1 MKTGKDIHDHR
12 YKNFYDVF
20 DEKSD
25 VYGKKI
31 KISERPYIKD
41 EDTMETERNL
51 QDVIIAF
58 EERDHNVFS
67 QFDHDVTWNN
77 NDYHMKADFFYRR
90 KTQKLCQGTVSSISL
105 MVGFMVGP
113 IRIWASVSM
122 KLNKKC
128 PMFSASII
136 LYLLLQK
143 CKLCYDYFQF
153 QRPSRLD
160 IELKCACIHHQN
172 PYLKLAPLKF
182 EQKHSD
188 PEIALIHDFAGA
200 EEIERVKNLAKGKMR
215 STPYQVGKNFV
226 QYSKL
231 RTSKVM
237 YQNETLV
244 EDIMPISN
252 RIEWLTQLKLKN
264 ELFASENFQL
274 MNYGIGGK
282 ISPHVDATG
291 EIYNKNST
299 RKFTPTESV

>member
-1 MKTGKDIHDHR
+1 
-12 YKNFYDVF
+12 
-20 DEKSD
+20 
-25 VYGKKI
+25 
-31 KISERPYIKD
+31 
-41 EDTMETERNL
+41 
-51 QDVIIAF
+51 
-58 EERDHNVFS
+58 
-67 QFDHDVTWNN
+67 
-77 NDYHMKADFFYRR
+77 
-90 KTQKLCQGTVSSISL
+90 
-105 MVGFMVGP
+105 
-113 IRIWASVSM
+113 
-122 KLNKKC
+122 
-128 PMFSASII
+128 MFSATII
-136 LYLLLQK
+136 LCLLLQI
-143 CKLCYDYFQF
+143 CKLTFRLYSDYFQF

-215 STPYQVGKNFV
+215 STPYRIGKYTV

-231 RTSKVM
+231 RTSKMM

-244 EDIMPISN
+244 EDVMPISN